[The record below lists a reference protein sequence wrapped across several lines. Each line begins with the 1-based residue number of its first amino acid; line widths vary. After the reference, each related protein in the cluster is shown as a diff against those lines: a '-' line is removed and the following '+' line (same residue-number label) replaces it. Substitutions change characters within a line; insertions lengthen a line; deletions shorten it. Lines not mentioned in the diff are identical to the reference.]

1 MLNTVQPSEG
11 MESNDKS
18 FEKYLEASIV
28 LQFAHHPEFRYDG
41 MLHPDMMKTIA
52 RDYLKG

>member
-1 MLNTVQPSEG
+1 MSSTVKSSEG

-28 LQFAHHPEFRYDG
+28 LQFVHHPEFRYDG
-41 MLHPDMMKTIA
+41 MLHPDTMKTIA